1 MDCSSSRRRVLD
13 LPRRELLPHHVLT
26 LFLRQLVP
34 PDKPYRSSNLGSFRM
49 KA

>member
-1 MDCSSSRRRVLD
+1 MDYLFSRCLE
-13 LPRRELLPHHVLT
+13 LPERELLHCHTLT
-26 LFLRQLVP
+26 PFLRLEHL